1 MNLDGFAL
9 PVQKLK
15 GTDPVKALDLS
26 DKSLG
31 VASGVVIASLIGVN
45 GALTALNLSSNQI
58 GGHWDGSEMVSTP
71 EGPKAIADA
80 LLASGTL
87 TKIEYVCQTCVMASH
102 LQTQPLRSLML
113 HSVSYNNFNQAASL
127 GLLVAMK
134 GKSMESIGMAGCC
147 LGEEGVK
154 VVAEMASVMGALER
168 LDVRNNK
175 IAADGAAQLSAA
187 VLGNLKIEMF
197 NKIPIKEMRAN
208 SFTELDL
215 KEKLVGVEGGIVIA
229 GLIPFMGALTKL
241 SLAENQL
248 EEKGTEAI
256 CEALKQNNT
265 LKELDLSGFPLS
277 SNIGGAAGAK
287 HVADML
293 GVNGGLMVTN
303 LLRNHLDAESAK
315 LLTGV
320 AKQKDISLCGIRR
333 DQTTADFSHQY
344 LKPPDVILLA
354 SDLSQTVVTGGLT
367 SIDLSENNLTNYG
380 KDHMT
385 GITELA
391 SALAVNG
398 ALTKCDLR
406 RNHMSEEGEASI
418 RKAVEGRAGFKLHL
432 DLRYRPVRPA

>member
-1 MNLDGFAL
+1 
-9 PVQKLK
+9 
-15 GTDPVKALDLS
+15 
-26 DKSLG
+26 
-31 VASGVVIASLIGVN
+31 
-45 GALTALNLSSNQI
+45 
-58 GGHWDGSEMVSTP
+58 
-71 EGPKAIADA
+71 
-80 LLASGTL
+80 
-87 TKIEYVCQTCVMASH
+87 
-102 LQTQPLRSLML
+102 ML

-134 GKSMESIGMAGCC
+134 GKSMESIGMAGCS
-147 LGEEGVK
+147 LGEEGVKK

-168 LDVRNNK
+168 LDIRNNK

-293 GVNGGLMVTN
+293 GVNG
-303 LLRNHLDAESAK
+303 S
-315 LLTGV
+315 
-320 AKQKDISLCGIRR
+320 
-333 DQTTADFSHQY
+333 
-344 LKPPDVILLA
+344 
-354 SDLSQTVVTGGLT
+354 
-367 SIDLSENNLTNYG
+367 
-380 KDHMT
+380 
-385 GITELA
+385 
-391 SALAVNG
+391 
-398 ALTKCDLR
+398 LTKI
-406 RNHMSEEGEASI
+406 E
-418 RKAVEGRAGFKLHL
+418 
-432 DLRYRPVRPA
+432 

>member
-1 MNLDGFAL
+1 
-9 PVQKLK
+9 
-15 GTDPVKALDLS
+15 
-26 DKSLG
+26 
-31 VASGVVIASLIGVN
+31 
-45 GALTALNLSSNQI
+45 
-58 GGHWDGSEMVSTP
+58 
-71 EGPKAIADA
+71 
-80 LLASGTL
+80 
-87 TKIEYVCQTCVMASH
+87 
-102 LQTQPLRSLML
+102 
-113 HSVSYNNFNQAASL
+113 
-127 GLLVAMK
+127 
-134 GKSMESIGMAGCC
+134 
-147 LGEEGVK
+147 
-154 VVAEMASVMGALER
+154 
-168 LDVRNNK
+168 
-175 IAADGAAQLSAA
+175 
-187 VLGNLKIEMF
+187 
-197 NKIPIKEMRAN
+197 
-208 SFTELDL
+208 
-215 KEKLVGVEGGIVIA
+215 
-229 GLIPFMGALTKL
+229 
-241 SLAENQL
+241 
-248 EEKGTEAI
+248 
-256 CEALKQNNT
+256 
-265 LKELDLSGFPLS
+265 
-277 SNIGGAAGAK
+277 
-287 HVADML
+287 ML

>member
-1 MNLDGFAL
+1 
-9 PVQKLK
+9 
-15 GTDPVKALDLS
+15 
-26 DKSLG
+26 
-31 VASGVVIASLIGVN
+31 
-45 GALTALNLSSNQI
+45 
-58 GGHWDGSEMVSTP
+58 
-71 EGPKAIADA
+71 
-80 LLASGTL
+80 
-87 TKIEYVCQTCVMASH
+87 
-102 LQTQPLRSLML
+102 ML

-134 GKSMESIGMAGCC
+134 GKSMESIGMAGCS
-147 LGEEGVK
+147 LGEEGVKK

>member
-1 MNLDGFAL
+1 
-9 PVQKLK
+9 
-15 GTDPVKALDLS
+15 
-26 DKSLG
+26 
-31 VASGVVIASLIGVN
+31 
-45 GALTALNLSSNQI
+45 
-58 GGHWDGSEMVSTP
+58 
-71 EGPKAIADA
+71 
-80 LLASGTL
+80 
-87 TKIEYVCQTCVMASH
+87 
-102 LQTQPLRSLML
+102 ML

-134 GKSMESIGMAGCC
+134 GKSMESIGMAGCS

-265 LKELDLSGFPLS
+265 LKELSVWFS
-277 SNIGGAAGAK
+277 S
-287 HVADML
+287 
-293 GVNGGLMVTN
+293 
-303 LLRNHLDAESAK
+303 
-315 LLTGV
+315 
-320 AKQKDISLCGIRR
+320 
-333 DQTTADFSHQY
+333 
-344 LKPPDVILLA
+344 
-354 SDLSQTVVTGGLT
+354 
-367 SIDLSENNLTNYG
+367 
-380 KDHMT
+380 
-385 GITELA
+385 
-391 SALAVNG
+391 
-398 ALTKCDLR
+398 
-406 RNHMSEEGEASI
+406 
-418 RKAVEGRAGFKLHL
+418 
-432 DLRYRPVRPA
+432 